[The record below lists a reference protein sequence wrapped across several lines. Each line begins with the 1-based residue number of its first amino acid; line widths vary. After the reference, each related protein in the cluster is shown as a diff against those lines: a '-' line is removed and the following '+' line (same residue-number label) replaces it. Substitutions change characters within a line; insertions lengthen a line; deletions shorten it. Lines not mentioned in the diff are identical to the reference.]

1 MPKRR
6 SNRRESGPRRN
17 PAGGWPRLEA
27 SAETA
32 LARYGSWGPW
42 GLSLVSGLL
51 IWAALPPLNAWLLG
65 WVGPLGY
72 VMLIRAKTLPGRRP
86 YSGIFFASV
95 LCWALTMQ
103 GIRLAHGANYL
114 GLAALA
120 LYLGIHVPLF
130 IAVARVAYHRWR
142 IPLMISSAVAWV
154 GIEVARGYGPLGF
167 SVALL
172 GHTQV
177 EQPVLI
183 QISDLFGPYSVSF
196 VIMLVAASLSE
207 LIPRERRGFAW
218 WPLVCIAILLV
229 LTWGYG
235 RYRLAQAI
243 PGEQSKPLRV
253 ALIQGS
259 IDTEFNEDPD
269 RPRRTYEQYN
279 QLTREA
285 LERFGKLDLVMWP
298 ETMFPL
304 REVLLQEPLLS
315 DPDSRLHLQL
325 LDQQEDFQR
334 LLEVTARQLG
344 QTGDAP
350 GERHGASWVLGT
362 ATWKIGPDRARRY
375 NTALLVDSQANI
387 LGRYYKMH
395 PVIFGEYVPFG
406 DMVPALYNLFP
417 LPNGLS
423 RGPDPVAWDVNGL
436 TLSPSIC
443 FENTMPHLIRR
454 QVVELTRRGQRPDV
468 LINLT
473 NDGWF
478 WGSSILDMQLNC
490 AVFQAVQLRRP
501 FLIAANTGF
510 SAWIDGNGTV
520 LAKGP
525 RRALGIRL
533 ARVVPDGRKS
543 WYEMWGDTP
552 ALCCTFFCLLAAVAG
567 IWSRRPR
574 HPIRS
579 RSGTEQG
586 ERQNGDHAR
595 AAPTPPAP
603 ASSPRG

>member
-6 SNRRESGPRRN
+6 SKQSEQGLQRNAGSGG
-17 PAGGWPRLEA
+17 AGLQALGEA
-27 SAETA
+27 G
-32 LARYGSWGPW
+32 LARYGNWGPF
-42 GLSLVSGLL
+42 GLALASGLL
-51 IWAALPPLNAWLLG
+51 IWAALPPLNAWALG
-65 WVGPLGY
+65 WVAPLGY
-72 VMLIRAKTLPGRRP
+72 ILLIRVKTLPGRHP
-86 YSGIFFASV
+86 YIAIFFASV
-95 LCWALTMQ
+95 LCWTLTMQ

-120 LYLGIHVPLF
+120 LYLGLFVPLF
-130 IAVARVAYHRWR
+130 VAVARVAFHGWH

-154 GIEVARGYGPLGF
+154 GVEVARGYGPLGF
-167 SVALL
+167 SMALL

-183 QISDLFGPYSVSF
+183 QISDLFGPYTVSF
-196 VIMLVAASLSE
+196 VIMLVTASLGE
-207 LIPRERRGFAW
+207 LRPRGRRGFTG
-218 WPLVCIAILLV
+218 WPLVFIPV
-229 LTWGYG
+229 LFALIGGYG
-235 RYRLAQAI
+235 RYRLAQKT

-269 RPRRTYEQYN
+269 RPRRTYEQYSD
-279 QLTREA
+279 LTRQA
-285 LERFGKLDLVMWP
+285 LDRFEELDLVMWP

-304 REVLLQEPLLS
+304 REVILPDRLVS
-315 DPDSRLHLQL
+315 DPDAGPHLPL
-325 LDQQEDFQR
+325 VEQQDHFRR

-344 QTGDAP
+344 QAGDAS
-350 GERHGASWVLGT
+350 GERRPASWVLGT
-362 ATWKIGPDRARRY
+362 ATWKFGAGQARRY
-375 NTALLVDSQANI
+375 NTALLVDAHANI

-406 DMVPALYNLFP
+406 DIVPALYNLFP

-423 RGPDPVAWDVNGL
+423 PGTEPAAWDVNGV

-443 FENTMPHLIRR
+443 FENTMPHLIRW
-454 QVVELTRRGQRPDV
+454 QVVELARRGRRPDV

-490 AVFQAVQLRRP
+490 AIFQAVQLRRP

-525 RRALGIRL
+525 RRAVGVRL

-543 WYEMWGDTP
+543 GYEMWGDGP
-552 ALCCTFFCLLAAVAG
+552 ALGCTFLCLIAAASG
-567 IWSRRPR
+567 IWSRWGCRSSR
-574 HPIRS
+574 IRN
-579 RSGTEQG
+579 GVEPG
-586 ERQNGDHAR
+586 ERRNE
-595 AAPTPPAP
+595 AAL
-603 ASSPRG
+603 